1 MQADLNLLDTFW
13 FVIVTFSTVG
23 YGDISPKIWPSKIVV
38 IFMIFVALAIIP
50 IHIEQIA
57 VLYFEQQRMVDYS
70 DTTSKHVVLCTTELR
85 FDAILDFLNE
95 FYEVDDHQENY
106 SVVILCPNEPPSLL
120 KRFLQAPLWQSR
132 VTTILGTTYRDED
145 LQRAK
150 GTGFEFLISQMKNSV
165 SRTVRNFIIG
175 RWFKLDM

>member
-1 MQADLNLLDTFW
+1 
-13 FVIVTFSTVG
+13 
-23 YGDISPKIWPSKIVV
+23 
-38 IFMIFVALAIIP
+38 MIFVALAIIP

-150 GTGFEFLISQMKNSV
+150 GSGFEFFIGKMKNSV
-165 SRTVRNFIIG
+165 FSTVRNFIIG
-175 RWFKLDM
+175 NFEIRPAILILFENFSEFSKNRALSYGSKKFSKKNQNCRSYFKVP